1 MTIQEAVQQI
11 NFKLE
16 EWGSSTNKL
25 VVGIDGYTG
34 VGKTT
39 VLNQLAILN
48 ENILAVNQ
56 DDFLLSREATKNLLA
71 KAKDRSQVFELE
83 NRDSKKIEDL
93 VSAFRNGAEIYEMKV
108 FNPVS
113 GEIDILKSFNLSK
126 KILVIEGVFMFH
138 PKSLDH
144 LWGRRIYLDGNIE
157 EIDARRVKR
166 EKERWGKDYF
176 PETRPDSYFRQVIIA
191 LRRYKDMY
199 NPEELA
205 DLVLTI

>member
-126 KILVIEGVFMFH
+126 KILVIEGAFMFH

>member
-93 VSAFRNGAEIYEMKV
+93 VSAFRMGEDIHEIKELTQ
-108 FNPVS
+108 F
-113 GEIDILKSFNLSK
+113 L
-126 KILVIEGVFMFH
+126 
-138 PKSLDH
+138 
-144 LWGRRIYLDGNIE
+144 
-157 EIDARRVKR
+157 
-166 EKERWGKDYF
+166 EK
-176 PETRPDSYFRQVIIA
+176 
-191 LRRYKDMY
+191 
-199 NPEELA
+199 
-205 DLVLTI
+205 

>member
-1 MTIQEAVQQI
+1 MTIQEAVQEI
-11 NFKLE
+11 DSKLREWAPE
-16 EWGSSTNKL
+16 EGKL

-39 VLNQLAILN
+39 VLNQLATLN

-144 LWGRRIYLDGNIE
+144 LWGRRIYLDGNI
-157 EIDARRVKR
+157 
-166 EKERWGKDYF
+166 
-176 PETRPDSYFRQVIIA
+176 
-191 LRRYKDMY
+191 
-199 NPEELA
+199 
-205 DLVLTI
+205 